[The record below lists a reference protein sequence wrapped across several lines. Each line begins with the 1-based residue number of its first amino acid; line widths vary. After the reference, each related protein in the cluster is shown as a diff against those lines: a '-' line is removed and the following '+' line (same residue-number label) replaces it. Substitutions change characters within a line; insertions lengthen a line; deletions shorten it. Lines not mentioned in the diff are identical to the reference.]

1 MPSSKVRPGSKLF
14 AGSDPQSVTEG
25 AVTSWFSLAHPSSVV
40 TGSGYSNIHDILNP
54 SSPLTQSTDALR
66 PPAATSNNA
75 FPIVTVATHFMSL
88 PIIAAR
94 SDVTTWGFWA
104 WVKQGATANNMHSYR
119 ASAGASVNRHTF
131 FWQTSG
137 TEVVSEITSGAGSR
151 FVGTTGHTA
160 GAWNFLTLEFN
171 GNRSGDARAI
181 ITVNGVVPATLGY
194 ATGSGIASMPATL
207 NAVTGTGSMFAL
219 GAAGPFFVGSWG
231 TNFGFFGAAM
241 SGAEQ
246 GLITTSARLGLM
258 NYQRPT

>member
-1 MPSSKVRPGSKLF
+1 MGTSKVRQGSKLF
-14 AGSDPQSVTEG
+14 SSDPVSATEG
-25 AVTSWFSLAHPSSVV
+25 AVTSWFSLAHPESVI
-40 TGSGYSNIHDILNP
+40 TGSGYSNVHDILNP
-54 SSPLTQSTDALR
+54 SSPLTQSTDARR
-66 PPAATSNNA
+66 PPNATSANGY
-75 FPIVTVATHFMSL
+75 PIVTVSTAAMAL

-104 WVKQGATANNMHSYR
+104 WVKQGATANNMQSYR
-119 ASAGASVNRHTF
+119 SAAGASVNRHTF

-137 TEVVSEITSGAGSR
+137 TEVVSEVTSGAGSR

-171 GNRSGDARAI
+171 GNRSGDARCI
-181 ITVNGVVPATLGY
+181 ITVNAAVPATLGY
-194 ATGSGIASMPATL
+194 ATGSGITEMPATL
-207 NAVTGTGSMFAL
+207 NAVTGTSSMFAL
-219 GAAGPFFVGSWG
+219 GAAGPYFVGSWG

-246 GLITTSARLGLM
+246 GLLTTSARLALM

>member
-1 MPSSKVRPGSKLF
+1 MTTSKVRQGSKLF
-14 AGSDPQSVTEG
+14 PTDPVTATEG
-25 AVTSWFSLAHPSSVV
+25 AVTSWFSLADPLSVI
-40 TGSGYSNIHDILNP
+40 TGSGYSSINDSLNP
-54 SSPLTQSTDALR
+54 SSPLTQSTDSLR
-66 PPAATSNNA
+66 PPAASSVNG
-75 FPIVTVATHFMSL
+75 FPIVTVATSFMSL

-94 SDVTTWGFWA
+94 SNVTTWGFWA

-119 ASAGASVNRHTF
+119 ASAGTSVNRHTF

-181 ITVNGVVPATLGY
+181 ITVNGAVPATLGY
-194 ATGSGIASMPATL
+194 ATGSGVASMPATL
-207 NAVTGTGSMFAL
+207 NAVTGTGSVFAL
-219 GAAGPFFVGSWG
+219 GGSGPFFVGSWG

-241 SGAEQ
+241 SGSEQ
-246 GLITTSARLGLM
+246 GLLTNSARLALM